1 MTKKIKTESLDRDEM
16 FTLLPPHVLAVSE
29 RALTDNQKMFL
40 ALLKKQATMNGTNE
54 SLMSASD
61 SASEL
66 CGFCKRTLY
75 NSVRPRLVE
84 LGLITPRIGEHGGKK
99 INYYTLNTDRLN
111 DRDFFNELNKEYDMA
126 KKTPKKENKNEL
138 RRLKKEIEELKNEVT
153 QLKNYLYT
161 CIPKNSNGY
170 TAENVD
176 KQEVHDLY
184 TCIPDNVPKYTP
196 KYTAENADNQ
206 QVFLY
211 TQNQKND
218 KGYTYDMICNEI
230 NSLLQN
236 LLVTGT
242 SQEKIPERK
251 LTYSQAHARVD
262 EHVGDEI
269 LDLLEDGNPD
279 GQARLPQT
287 GSEISAEKNLPLSG
301 SDASAQ
307 ESEPQPEG
315 TTNEDEDVPFDE
327 FVLNPKQPSGKAT
340 SVATETTPQP
350 RNPKNNTPPDP
361 PRAET
366 HDAPLKTEMPS
377 GSQKCPVSDF
387 NQSGGPTIHPTQKNR
402 SEAIYGPRTL
412 RELITAA
419 EDAIANAKQ
428 TRTRIGKYTTLE
440 ECMEIVNSMDGAY
453 KAIASVVK
461 QAQERARMDEIG
473 YTGYT
478 CVDAVW
484 ETDRSVWTERQKNK
498 IYRMAQDVDNLMLH
512 HPWKCRIDR
521 LHELIS
527 NLAHEPNREK
537 GEKIKETILGSIDA
551 LMAIADGSAKRTRKL
566 NDIIT
571 GDLRVAINEHDR
583 LASVV
588 DENKKA
594 LNTPYNNEDGKPPKA
609 SVEEECRKL
618 KDEAIALL
626 GEGKEHQAY
635 KTIDMAVALSANKR
649 RLKDAITKEF
659 NEAREELESAAKE
672 PDTPYRSIN
681 ELMDDNG
688 TLSVTVEPETPYGKR
703 NELARRA
710 VYRKTG

>member
-1 MTKKIKTESLDRDEM
+1 M

-211 TQNQKND
+211 TQNQKNSNGYTAENVDKQEVHDLYTCIPDNVPKYTPKYTAENADNQQVFLYTQNQKND

-230 NSLLQN
+230 NTLLQN

-251 LTYSQAHARVD
+251 LTYSHAHARVD

-279 GQARLPQT
+279 GQANSPQP

-340 SVATETTPQP
+340 SVATKTTPQSG
-350 RNPKNNTPPDP
+350 KKIKAEMPP
-361 PRAET
+361 AA
-366 HDAPLKTEMPS
+366 APVAPQKTEIPS
-377 GSQKCPVSDF
+377 GAQKRPVSNF
-387 NQSGGPTIHPTQKNR
+387 NPSGGPTIHPTQKNR
-402 SEAIYGPRTL
+402 SEAIYEGSLEDYLKEQARMECEILDEINSYHKGTGVDVGKYIKTFNENMTL
-412 RELITAA
+412 LKHERNEDQAIKYMNAAWDSLISIGETWA
-419 EDAIANAKQ
+419 EPTPKQEDMVQRMKASFDKMSAGKAKYFEKKRNGNTTHKQ
-428 TRTRIGKYTTLE
+428 T
-440 ECMEIVNSMDGAY
+440 DP
-453 KAIASVVK
+453 
-461 QAQERARMDEIG
+461 Q
-473 YTGYT
+473 
-478 CVDAVW
+478 
-484 ETDRSVWTERQKNK
+484 
-498 IYRMAQDVDNLMLH
+498 
-512 HPWKCRIDR
+512 
-521 LHELIS
+521 
-527 NLAHEPNREK
+527 
-537 GEKIKETILGSIDA
+537 
-551 LMAIADGSAKRTRKL
+551 
-566 NDIIT
+566 
-571 GDLRVAINEHDR
+571 
-583 LASVV
+583 
-588 DENKKA
+588 
-594 LNTPYNNEDGKPPKA
+594 
-609 SVEEECRKL
+609 
-618 KDEAIALL
+618 
-626 GEGKEHQAY
+626 
-635 KTIDMAVALSANKR
+635 
-649 RLKDAITKEF
+649 
-659 NEAREELESAAKE
+659 E

>member
-1 MTKKIKTESLDRDEM
+1 M

-230 NSLLQN
+230 NTLLQN

-251 LTYSQAHARVD
+251 LTYSHAHARVD

-279 GQARLPQT
+279 GQANSPQP

-340 SVATETTPQP
+340 SVATKTTPQSG
-350 RNPKNNTPPDP
+350 KKIKAEMPP
-361 PRAET
+361 AA
-366 HDAPLKTEMPS
+366 APVAPQKTEIPS
-377 GSQKCPVSDF
+377 GAQKRPVSNF
-387 NQSGGPTIHPTQKNR
+387 NPSGGPTIHPTQKNR
-402 SEAIYGPRTL
+402 SEAIYEGSLEDYLKEQARMECEILDEINSYHKGTGVDVGKYIKTFNENMTL
-412 RELITAA
+412 LKHERNEDQAIKYMNAAWDSLISIGETWA
-419 EDAIANAKQ
+419 EPTPKQEDMVQRMKASFDKMSAGKAKYFEKKRNGNTTHKQ
-428 TRTRIGKYTTLE
+428 T
-440 ECMEIVNSMDGAY
+440 DP
-453 KAIASVVK
+453 
-461 QAQERARMDEIG
+461 Q
-473 YTGYT
+473 
-478 CVDAVW
+478 
-484 ETDRSVWTERQKNK
+484 
-498 IYRMAQDVDNLMLH
+498 
-512 HPWKCRIDR
+512 
-521 LHELIS
+521 
-527 NLAHEPNREK
+527 
-537 GEKIKETILGSIDA
+537 
-551 LMAIADGSAKRTRKL
+551 
-566 NDIIT
+566 
-571 GDLRVAINEHDR
+571 
-583 LASVV
+583 
-588 DENKKA
+588 
-594 LNTPYNNEDGKPPKA
+594 
-609 SVEEECRKL
+609 
-618 KDEAIALL
+618 
-626 GEGKEHQAY
+626 
-635 KTIDMAVALSANKR
+635 
-649 RLKDAITKEF
+649 
-659 NEAREELESAAKE
+659 E

>member
-1 MTKKIKTESLDRDEM
+1 M

-126 KKTPKKENKNEL
+126 KKTPKK
-138 RRLKKEIEELKNEVT
+138 
-153 QLKNYLYT
+153 
-161 CIPKNSNGY
+161 
-170 TAENVD
+170 
-176 KQEVHDLY
+176 

-230 NSLLQN
+230 NTLLQN

-251 LTYSQAHARVD
+251 LTYSHAHARVD

-279 GQARLPQT
+279 GQANSPQP

-340 SVATETTPQP
+340 SVATKTTPQSG
-350 RNPKNNTPPDP
+350 KKIKAEMPP
-361 PRAET
+361 AA
-366 HDAPLKTEMPS
+366 APVAPQKTEIPS
-377 GSQKCPVSDF
+377 GAQKRPVSNF
-387 NQSGGPTIHPTQKNR
+387 NPSGGPTIHPTQKNR
-402 SEAIYGPRTL
+402 SEAIYEGSLEDYLKEQARMECEILDEINSYHKGTGVDVGKYIKTFNENMTL
-412 RELITAA
+412 LKHERNEDQAIKYMNAAWDSLISIGETWA
-419 EDAIANAKQ
+419 EPTPKQEDMVQRMKASFDKMSAGKAKYFEKKRNGNTTHKQ
-428 TRTRIGKYTTLE
+428 T
-440 ECMEIVNSMDGAY
+440 DP
-453 KAIASVVK
+453 
-461 QAQERARMDEIG
+461 Q
-473 YTGYT
+473 
-478 CVDAVW
+478 
-484 ETDRSVWTERQKNK
+484 
-498 IYRMAQDVDNLMLH
+498 
-512 HPWKCRIDR
+512 
-521 LHELIS
+521 
-527 NLAHEPNREK
+527 
-537 GEKIKETILGSIDA
+537 
-551 LMAIADGSAKRTRKL
+551 
-566 NDIIT
+566 
-571 GDLRVAINEHDR
+571 
-583 LASVV
+583 
-588 DENKKA
+588 
-594 LNTPYNNEDGKPPKA
+594 
-609 SVEEECRKL
+609 
-618 KDEAIALL
+618 
-626 GEGKEHQAY
+626 
-635 KTIDMAVALSANKR
+635 
-649 RLKDAITKEF
+649 
-659 NEAREELESAAKE
+659 E

-688 TLSVTVEPETPYGKR
+688 TLSVTVEPETPYRKR
-703 NELARRA
+703 NELARRKK
-710 VYRKTG
+710 YKKTG